1 MIIIKK
7 TIGIPRALLYYYD
20 KDLWLEF
27 IKYLGY
33 TPIISDY
40 SNKKILEDGTKIAP
54 DEACLSLKLYLGH
67 IINLQNK
74 CDYILVPRL
83 YSIRKNEQV
92 CTNFNCLYDLV
103 NNLFNIEILN
113 YNIDLEEKENRLMAF
128 LKLGETLGASYIK
141 SYKAYKYAEK
151 INLMKRRKQ
160 EQEQEEVF
168 KSSNLKILLAG
179 HPYNLYD
186 ELIGKSITKY
196 LKENN
201 ISIIYSNKIDHLKID
216 NECKKLSSDIHWT
229 HSKEV
234 MASVNYYKD
243 KVDGIIIISSFPCG
257 PDSLS
262 NELISLKVKNIPV
275 MTLIF
280 EDLNSEVGVITR
292 LESFIDILKNL
303 KEENRWKK

>member
-54 DEACLSLKLYLGH
+54 DEVCLSLKLYLGP

-83 YSIRKNEQV
+83 YSIKKNEQV

-103 NNLFNIEILN
+103 NNLFDVEILN

-128 LKLGETLGASYIK
+128 LKLGEKLGASYIK

-151 INLMKRRKQ
+151 INLMKRKKQ
-160 EQEQEEVF
+160 EQEQEEVL
-168 KSSNLKILLAG
+168 KNTNLKILLAG

-216 NECKKLSSDIHWT
+216 NECKDLSSDIHWN

-234 MASVNYYKD
+234 MASINYYKD

-262 NELISLKVKNIPV
+262 NELISLKVKNVPV

-303 KEENRWKK
+303 KEENK

>member
-83 YSIRKNEQV
+83 YSIKKNEQV

-103 NNLFNIEILN
+103 NNLFDVEILN

-128 LKLGETLGASYIK
+128 LKLGEKLGASYIK

-160 EQEQEEVF
+160 EQEQEEVL

-216 NECKKLSSDIHWT
+216 NECEKLSSDIHWT

-303 KEENRWKK
+303 KEENR